1 MNLKILN
8 EVEHMLQ
15 TSPQAVRNQSKLK
28 QLVRGIFDVELRS
41 TTFTSVY
48 DLTEEIDSLVLDK
61 YFRNVWQP
69 ETKKF
74 KYSGLKVIEEVNA
87 LNPRAVLDIGC
98 GYNEFKGKIPNL
110 VGIDPY
116 NSCAD
121 IELGLLDYQTDT
133 KFDVVIALGSI
144 NFGSTDK
151 IFTELEKAV
160 GLCAPGAVMFFRV
173 NPGHQHDKP
182 EARWIT
188 FYPWNSN
195 FIINC
200 ADHFN
205 VDVLDLRND
214 SNNRMY
220 FVWRTKAHD

>member
-8 EVEHMLQ
+8 EVEYMLQ
-15 TSPQAVRNQSKLK
+15 TSPQALRSPAKLK
-28 QLVRGIFDVELRS
+28 QLINGIFSVELDDVSFS
-41 TTFTSVY
+41 TVAE
-48 DLTEEIDSLVLDK
+48 LTDKIDTAVLHK
-61 YFRNVWQP
+61 YFGEVWQP

-87 LNPRAVLDIGC
+87 LKPRNVLDIGC

-110 VGIDPY
+110 IGIDPY
-116 NSCAD
+116 NTNAD
-121 IELGLLDYQTDT
+121 YEVGIIDYKTDI

-151 IFTELEKAV
+151 VFAELEKAV
-160 GLCAPGAVMFFRV
+160 SLCAPGAVMFFRV

-182 EARWIT
+182 EAKWIT

-195 FIINC
+195 FIMNC
-200 ADHFN
+200 ADYFN

-220 FVWRTKAHD
+220 FVWRTK

>member
-28 QLVRGIFDVELRS
+28 QLVRGIFDVELGS
-41 TTFTSVY
+41 TAFTSVY

-98 GYNEFKGKIPNL
+98 GYNEFKGKISNL
-110 VGIDPY
+110 IGIDPY

-121 IELGLLDYQTDT
+121 FETGLLDYQTDT

-151 IFTELEKAV
+151 IFSELEKAV
-160 GLCAPGAVMFFRV
+160 SLCAPGAVMFFRV

-220 FVWRTKAHD
+220 FVWRTKNVN

>member
-8 EVEHMLQ
+8 EVEYMLQ
-15 TSPQAVRNQSKLK
+15 TSPQALRNPAKLK
-28 QLVRGIFDVELRS
+28 QLINGIFSVELDDVSFS
-41 TTFTSVY
+41 TVAE
-48 DLTEEIDSLVLDK
+48 LTDKIDTAVLHK
-61 YFRNVWQP
+61 YFGEVWQP

-87 LNPRAVLDIGC
+87 LKPRNVLDIGC

-110 VGIDPY
+110 IGIDPY
-116 NSCAD
+116 NTNAD
-121 IELGLLDYQTDT
+121 YEVGIIDYNTDI
-133 KFDVVIALGSI
+133 KFDVIIALGSI

-151 IFTELEKAV
+151 VFAELEKAV
-160 GLCAPGAVMFFRV
+160 NLCAPGAVMFFRV

-182 EARWIT
+182 EAKWIT

-195 FIINC
+195 FIMNC
-200 ADHFN
+200 ADYFN

-220 FVWRTKAHD
+220 FVWRTK

>member
-15 TSPQAVRNQSKLK
+15 TSPQALRNPQKLD
-28 QLVRGIFDVELRS
+28 QLVRGIFDVELA
-41 TTFTSVY
+41 TGVFDSVY
-48 DLTEEIDSLVLDK
+48 TLTEEIDRLTLAK
-61 YFRNVWQP
+61 YFGEVWQP

-74 KYSGLKVIEEVNA
+74 KYSGLKVVEEVNA
-87 LNPRAVLDIGC
+87 LKPRAVLDIGC

-110 VGIDPY
+110 TGIDPY
-116 NSCAD
+116 NDAAD
-121 IELGLLDYQTDT
+121 HKIGLLEYHTDT
-133 KFDVVIALGSI
+133 KFDVAIALGSI

-151 IFTELEKAV
+151 IFAELEKAV
-160 GLCAPGAVMFFRV
+160 SLCAPGAVIFFRV

-188 FYPWNSN
+188 FYNWNSN

-214 SNNRMY
+214 SHNRMY
-220 FVWRTKAHD
+220 FVWRTK

>member
-8 EVEHMLQ
+8 EVEYMLQ
-15 TSPQAVRNQSKLK
+15 TSPQALRNPAKLK
-28 QLVRGIFDVELRS
+28 QLINGIFSVELNDVSFS
-41 TTFTSVY
+41 TVAE
-48 DLTEEIDSLVLDK
+48 LTDKIDTAVLHK
-61 YFRNVWQP
+61 YFGEVWQP

-87 LNPRAVLDIGC
+87 LKPRNVLDIGC

-110 VGIDPY
+110 IGIDPY
-116 NSCAD
+116 NTNAD
-121 IELGLLDYQTDT
+121 YEVGIIDYNTDI
-133 KFDVVIALGSI
+133 KFDVIIALGSI

-151 IFTELEKAV
+151 VFAELEKAV
-160 GLCAPGAVMFFRV
+160 SLCAPGAVMFFRV

-182 EARWIT
+182 EAKWIT

-195 FIINC
+195 FIMNC
-200 ADHFN
+200 ADYFN

-220 FVWRTKAHD
+220 FVWRTK

>member
-8 EVEHMLQ
+8 EVEYMLQ
-15 TSPQAVRNQSKLK
+15 TSPQALRSPAKLK
-28 QLVRGIFDVELRS
+28 QLINGIFSVELDDVSFS
-41 TTFTSVY
+41 TVAE
-48 DLTEEIDSLVLDK
+48 LTDKIDTAVLHK
-61 YFRNVWQP
+61 YFGEVWQP

-87 LNPRAVLDIGC
+87 LKPRNVLDIGC

-110 VGIDPY
+110 IGIDPY
-116 NSCAD
+116 NINAD
-121 IELGLLDYQTDT
+121 YEVGIIDYNTDI
-133 KFDVVIALGSI
+133 KFDVIIALGSI

-151 IFTELEKAV
+151 VFAELEKAV
-160 GLCAPGAVMFFRV
+160 SLCAPGAVMFFRV

-182 EARWIT
+182 EAKWIT

-195 FIINC
+195 FIMNC
-200 ADHFN
+200 ADYFN

-220 FVWRTKAHD
+220 FVWRTK

>member
-8 EVEHMLQ
+8 EVEYMLQ
-15 TSPQAVRNQSKLK
+15 TSPQALRNPAKLK
-28 QLVRGIFDVELRS
+28 QLINGIFSVELDDVSFS
-41 TTFTSVY
+41 TVAE
-48 DLTEEIDSLVLDK
+48 LTDKIDTAVLHK
-61 YFRNVWQP
+61 YFGEVWQP

-74 KYSGLKVIEEVNA
+74 KYSGLKVIEEVNT
-87 LNPRAVLDIGC
+87 LKPRNVLDIGC

-110 VGIDPY
+110 IGIDPY
-116 NSCAD
+116 NTNAD
-121 IELGLLDYQTDT
+121 YEVGIIDYKTGI
-133 KFDVVIALGSI
+133 KFDVIIALGSI

-151 IFTELEKAV
+151 VFAELEKAV
-160 GLCAPGAVMFFRV
+160 SLCAPGAVMFFRV

-182 EARWIT
+182 EAKWIT

-195 FIINC
+195 FIMNC
-200 ADHFN
+200 ADYFN

-220 FVWRTKAHD
+220 FVWRTK

>member
-8 EVEHMLQ
+8 EVEYMLQ
-15 TSPQAVRNQSKLK
+15 TSPQALRNPAKLK
-28 QLVRGIFDVELRS
+28 QLINGIFSVELDDVSFS
-41 TTFTSVY
+41 TVAE
-48 DLTEEIDSLVLDK
+48 LTDKIDTAVLHK
-61 YFRNVWQP
+61 YFGEVWQP

-87 LNPRAVLDIGC
+87 LKPRNVLDIGC

-110 VGIDPY
+110 IGIDPY
-116 NSCAD
+116 NTNAD
-121 IELGLLDYQTDT
+121 YEVGIIDYNTDI
-133 KFDVVIALGSI
+133 KFDVIIALGSI

-151 IFTELEKAV
+151 VFAELEKAV
-160 GLCAPGAVMFFRV
+160 SLCAPGAVMFFRV

-182 EARWIT
+182 EAKWIT

-195 FIINC
+195 FIMNC
-200 ADHFN
+200 ADYFN

-220 FVWRTKAHD
+220 FVWRTK

>member
-8 EVEHMLQ
+8 EVEYMLQ
-15 TSPQAVRNQSKLK
+15 TSPQALRNPAKLK
-28 QLVRGIFDVELRS
+28 QLINGIFSVELDDVSFS
-41 TTFTSVY
+41 TVAE
-48 DLTEEIDSLVLDK
+48 LTDKIDTAVLHK
-61 YFRNVWQP
+61 YFGEVWQP

-87 LNPRAVLDIGC
+87 LKPRNVLDIGC

-110 VGIDPY
+110 IGIDPY
-116 NSCAD
+116 NTNAD
-121 IELGLLDYQTDT
+121 YEVGIIDYKTDI

-151 IFTELEKAV
+151 VFAELEKAV
-160 GLCAPGAVMFFRV
+160 SLCAPGAVMFFRV

-182 EARWIT
+182 EAKWIT

-195 FIINC
+195 FIMNC
-200 ADHFN
+200 ADYFN

-220 FVWRTKAHD
+220 FVWRTK

>member
-8 EVEHMLQ
+8 EVEYMLQ
-15 TSPQAVRNQSKLK
+15 TSPQALRNPAKLK
-28 QLVRGIFDVELRS
+28 QLINGIFSVELNDVSFS
-41 TTFTSVY
+41 TVAE
-48 DLTEEIDSLVLDK
+48 LTDKIDTAVLHK
-61 YFRNVWQP
+61 YFGEVWQP

-74 KYSGLKVIEEVNA
+74 KYSGLKVIEEVNT
-87 LNPRAVLDIGC
+87 LKPRNVLDIGC

-110 VGIDPY
+110 IGIDPY
-116 NSCAD
+116 NTNAD
-121 IELGLLDYQTDT
+121 YEVGIIDYNTDI
-133 KFDVVIALGSI
+133 KFDVIIALGSI

-151 IFTELEKAV
+151 VFAELEKAV
-160 GLCAPGAVMFFRV
+160 SLCAPGAVMFFRV

-182 EARWIT
+182 EAKWIT

-195 FIINC
+195 FIMNC
-200 ADHFN
+200 ADYFN

-220 FVWRTKAHD
+220 FVWRTK

>member
-8 EVEHMLQ
+8 EVEYMLQ
-15 TSPQAVRNQSKLK
+15 TSPQALRSPAKLK
-28 QLVRGIFDVELRS
+28 QLINGIFSVELDDVSFS
-41 TTFTSVY
+41 TVAE
-48 DLTEEIDSLVLDK
+48 LTDKIDTAVLHK
-61 YFRNVWQP
+61 YFGEVWQP

-74 KYSGLKVIEEVNA
+74 KYSGLKVIEEVNT
-87 LNPRAVLDIGC
+87 LKPRNVLDIGC

-110 VGIDPY
+110 IGIDPY
-116 NSCAD
+116 NTNAD
-121 IELGLLDYQTDT
+121 YEVGIIDYKTDI

-151 IFTELEKAV
+151 VFAELEKAV
-160 GLCAPGAVMFFRV
+160 NLCAPGAVMFFRV

-182 EARWIT
+182 EAKWIT

-195 FIINC
+195 FIMNC
-200 ADHFN
+200 ADYFN

-220 FVWRTKAHD
+220 FVWRTK

>member
-8 EVEHMLQ
+8 AVEKMLQ
-15 TSPQAVRNQSKLK
+15 TSPQALRSPQRLK
-28 QLVRGIFDVELRS
+28 QLINGIFDVEIDDVS
-41 TTFTSVY
+41 FNSVAE
-48 DLTEEIDSLVLDK
+48 LSNKIDSATLKK
-61 YFRNVWQP
+61 YFSKVWQP

-74 KYSGLKVIEEVNA
+74 KYSGLKIIDEVNA
-87 LNPRAVLDIGC
+87 LKPRNVLDIGC
-98 GYNEFKGKIPNL
+98 GYNEFKSKIPNL
-110 VGIDPY
+110 IGIDPY
-116 NSCAD
+116 NNNAD
-121 IELGLLDYQTDT
+121 FQVGIEEYKTDT

-151 IFTELEKAV
+151 VFAELEKAV
-160 GLCAPGAVMFFRV
+160 SLCTSKAVLFFRV

-182 EARWIT
+182 EAKWIT

-195 FIINC
+195 FIMNC
-200 ADHFN
+200 ADYFN

-220 FVWRTKAHD
+220 FVWRTK

>member
-8 EVEHMLQ
+8 EVEYMLQ
-15 TSPQAVRNQSKLK
+15 TSPQALRSPAKLK
-28 QLVRGIFDVELRS
+28 QLINGIFSVELDDVSFS
-41 TTFTSVY
+41 TVAE
-48 DLTEEIDSLVLDK
+48 LTDKIDTAVLHK
-61 YFRNVWQP
+61 YFGEVWQP

-74 KYSGLKVIEEVNA
+74 KYSGLKVIEEVNT
-87 LNPRAVLDIGC
+87 LKPRNVLDIGC

-110 VGIDPY
+110 IGIDPY
-116 NSCAD
+116 NTNAD
-121 IELGLLDYQTDT
+121 YEVGIIDYKTDI

-151 IFTELEKAV
+151 VFAELEKAV
-160 GLCAPGAVMFFRV
+160 SLCAPGAVMFFRV

-182 EARWIT
+182 EAKWIT

-195 FIINC
+195 FIMNC
-200 ADHFN
+200 ADYFN

-220 FVWRTKAHD
+220 FVWRTK

>member
-8 EVEHMLQ
+8 EVEYMLQ
-15 TSPQAVRNQSKLK
+15 TSPQALRNPAKLK
-28 QLVRGIFDVELRS
+28 QLINGIFSVELDDVSFS
-41 TTFTSVY
+41 TVAE
-48 DLTEEIDSLVLDK
+48 LTDKIDTAVLHK
-61 YFRNVWQP
+61 YFGEVWQP

-87 LNPRAVLDIGC
+87 LKPRNVLDIGC

-110 VGIDPY
+110 IGIDPY
-116 NSCAD
+116 NTNAD
-121 IELGLLDYQTDT
+121 YEVGIIDYNTDI
-133 KFDVVIALGSI
+133 KFDVIIALGSI

-151 IFTELEKAV
+151 VFAELEKAV
-160 GLCAPGAVMFFRV
+160 NLCAPGAVMFFRV
-173 NPGHQHDKP
+173 NPGLQHPKP
-182 EARWIT
+182 EAKWIT

-195 FIINC
+195 FIMNC
-200 ADHFN
+200 ADYFN

-220 FVWRTKAHD
+220 FVWRTK

>member
-8 EVEHMLQ
+8 EVEYMLQ
-15 TSPQAVRNQSKLK
+15 TSPQALRSPAKLK
-28 QLVRGIFDVELRS
+28 QLINGIFSVELDDVSFS
-41 TTFTSVY
+41 TVAE
-48 DLTEEIDSLVLDK
+48 LTDKIDTAVLHK
-61 YFRNVWQP
+61 YFGEVWQP

-74 KYSGLKVIEEVNA
+74 KYSGLKVIEEVNT
-87 LNPRAVLDIGC
+87 LKPRNVLDIGC

-110 VGIDPY
+110 IGIDPY
-116 NSCAD
+116 NTNAD
-121 IELGLLDYQTDT
+121 YEVGIIDYNTDI
-133 KFDVVIALGSI
+133 KFDVIIALGSI

-151 IFTELEKAV
+151 VFAELEKAV
-160 GLCAPGAVMFFRV
+160 SLCAPGAVMFFRV

-182 EARWIT
+182 EAKWIT

-195 FIINC
+195 FIMNC
-200 ADHFN
+200 ADYFN

-220 FVWRTKAHD
+220 FVWRTK

>member
-15 TSPQAVRNQSKLK
+15 TSPQALRDPQKLA
-28 QLVRGIFDVELRS
+28 QLVRGIFDVELA
-41 TTFTSVY
+41 TGVFDSVY
-48 DLTEEIDSLVLDK
+48 ELTEEIDRLTLAK
-61 YFRNVWQP
+61 YFGEVWQP

-87 LNPRAVLDIGC
+87 LKPRAVLDIGC
-98 GYNEFKGKIPNL
+98 GYNEFKAKIPNL

-121 IELGLLDYQTDT
+121 HQVGLLEYNTDI
-133 KFDVVIALGSI
+133 KFDVAIALGSI

-151 IFTELEKAV
+151 IFAELEKAV
-160 GLCAPGAVMFFRV
+160 SLCAPGAVMFFRV

-220 FVWRTKAHD
+220 FVWRTK

>member
-8 EVEHMLQ
+8 EVEYMLQ
-15 TSPQAVRNQSKLK
+15 TSPQALRSPAKLK
-28 QLVRGIFDVELRS
+28 QLINGIFSVELDDVSFS
-41 TTFTSVY
+41 TVAE
-48 DLTEEIDSLVLDK
+48 LTDKIDTAVLHK
-61 YFRNVWQP
+61 YFGEVWQP

-74 KYSGLKVIEEVNA
+74 KYSGLKVIEEVNT
-87 LNPRAVLDIGC
+87 LKPRNVLDIGC

-110 VGIDPY
+110 IGIDPY
-116 NSCAD
+116 NTNAD
-121 IELGLLDYQTDT
+121 YEVGIIDYNTDI
-133 KFDVVIALGSI
+133 KFDVIIALGSI

-151 IFTELEKAV
+151 VFAELEKAV
-160 GLCAPGAVMFFRV
+160 NLCAPGAVMFFRV

-182 EARWIT
+182 EAKWIT

-195 FIINC
+195 FIMNC
-200 ADHFN
+200 ADYFN

-220 FVWRTKAHD
+220 FVWRTK

>member
-8 EVEHMLQ
+8 EVEYMLQ
-15 TSPQAVRNQSKLK
+15 TSPQALRSPAKLK
-28 QLVRGIFDVELRS
+28 QLINGIFSVELDDVSFS
-41 TTFTSVY
+41 TVAE
-48 DLTEEIDSLVLDK
+48 LTDKIDTAVLHK
-61 YFRNVWQP
+61 YFGEVWQP

-87 LNPRAVLDIGC
+87 LKPRNVLDIGC

-110 VGIDPY
+110 IGIDPY
-116 NSCAD
+116 NTNAD
-121 IELGLLDYQTDT
+121 YEVGIIDYNTDI
-133 KFDVVIALGSI
+133 KFDVIIALGSI

-151 IFTELEKAV
+151 VFAELEKAV
-160 GLCAPGAVMFFRV
+160 SLCAPGAVMFFRV

-182 EARWIT
+182 EAKWIT

-195 FIINC
+195 FIMNC
-200 ADHFN
+200 ADYFN

-220 FVWRTKAHD
+220 FVWRTK

>member
-8 EVEHMLQ
+8 EVEYMLQ
-15 TSPQAVRNQSKLK
+15 TSPQALRSPAKLK
-28 QLVRGIFDVELRS
+28 QLINGIFSVELNDVS
-41 TTFTSVY
+41 FNTVAE
-48 DLTEEIDSLVLDK
+48 LTDKIDTAVLHK
-61 YFRNVWQP
+61 YFGEVWQP

-87 LNPRAVLDIGC
+87 LKPRNVLDIGC

-110 VGIDPY
+110 IGIDPY
-116 NSCAD
+116 NTNAD
-121 IELGLLDYQTDT
+121 YEVGIIDYNTDI
-133 KFDVVIALGSI
+133 KFDVIIALGSI

-151 IFTELEKAV
+151 VFAELEKAV
-160 GLCAPGAVMFFRV
+160 SLCAPGAVMFFRV

-182 EARWIT
+182 EAKWIT

-195 FIINC
+195 FIMNC
-200 ADHFN
+200 ADYFN

-220 FVWRTKAHD
+220 FVWRTK

>member
-121 IELGLLDYQTDT
+121 IELGLLDYHTDT

-151 IFTELEKAV
+151 IFAELEKAV
-160 GLCAPGAVMFFRV
+160 SLCAPGAVMFFRV

-205 VDVLDLRND
+205 ADVLDLRND

-220 FVWRTKAHD
+220 FVWRTK